1 MTTKYHADTIERI
14 QRVSRECEYSGKHI
28 AKALGVS
35 EDTVWHWA
43 RRGWVMPGYRSLR
56 DIQIAQKT
64 ERLKEA
70 IVQCQGDMRAVARE
84 LHVVLYTAK
93 FAVRKA
99 GLQEFVAQHCPERR
113 CKICGAMFRRPEKN
127 RVYCSPACQREANLE
142 HARRKYELSR
152 GEQAFTP
159 NTYERLAQQVR
170 DELWRAFGNVRMA
183 ARRMGK
189 RDKSLWAYIAYH
201 QLYGYLEL
209 CRARKNDPH
218 ELRALLEEHNWDHAA
233 AAGSL
238 GLHRRWLLD
247 HAKRIG
253 HPEIVTMRPCVE
265 CGRMHQR
272 TGTARAGTVCSAEC
286 RAERQR
292 RYFREKYARK
302 RAQQQ
307 GVTCTR
313 A

>member
-1 MTTKYHADTIERI
+1 MTRYTADTIERI
-14 QRVSRECEYSGKHI
+14 RQIAQECEYNAKRI
-28 AKALGVS
+28 ARKFGVS
-35 EDTVWHWA
+35 EETVCHWA
-43 RRGWVMPGYRSLR
+43 RKGWVLAEYRSLR

-64 ERLKEA
+64 EGLKRA
-70 IVQCQGDMRAVARE
+70 IVRCQGDMRAVARE
-84 LHVVLYTAK
+84 LHVVLGTAK
-93 FAVRKA
+93 IAVRKA
-99 GLQEFVAQHCPERR
+99 GLQEFVAQNCPERQ

-142 HARRKYELSR
+142 HGRRKYELSR

-159 NTYERLAQQVR
+159 NAYERLAQQVR
-170 DELWRAFGNVRMA
+170 DELWRAFGNVRLA

-189 RDKSLWAYIAYH
+189 STNSVWSYIACH
-201 QLYGYLEL
+201 QLHGYVAM
-209 CRARKNDPH
+209 CRARKNDPR
-218 ELRALLEEHNWDHAA
+218 ELRALLEDHDWDHAA
-233 AAGSL
+233 AARSL

-253 HPEIVTMRPCVE
+253 HPEIVAMRPCIE